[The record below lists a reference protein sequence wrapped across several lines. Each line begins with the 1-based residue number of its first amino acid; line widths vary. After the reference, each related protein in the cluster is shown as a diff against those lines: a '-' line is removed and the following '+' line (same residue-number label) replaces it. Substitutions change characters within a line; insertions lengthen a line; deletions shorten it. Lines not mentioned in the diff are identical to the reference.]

1 VTKFLRKSSQGGINE
16 NEFVTSRILDN
27 TSYYNPAYIVTE
39 TLKAQEITMSAKD
52 ENNLII
58 KPNLE
63 VLKALK
69 FGGEVSWKVTHE
81 GELKLTHIVPMV
93 FAFKAGPVWINNQ
106 TIGVAPPVAVL
117 DGNDVEVNEFASGY
131 AFTQPSSLH
140 NPGIV
145 TPVLLSSS
153 GMPIRV
159 GIAKK

>member
-1 VTKFLRKSSQGGINE
+1 
-16 NEFVTSRILDN
+16 
-27 TSYYNPAYIVTE
+27 
-39 TLKAQEITMSAKD
+39 
-52 ENNLII
+52 
-58 KPNLE
+58 
-63 VLKALK
+63 
-69 FGGEVSWKVTHE
+69 
-81 GELKLTHIVPMV
+81 
-93 FAFKAGPVWINNQ
+93 VWINNQ